1 MPDGT
6 TLEWTL
12 PDFALLFPEFFPVA
26 PLPMNRSHALTVALA
41 LVSAGAGYFMGLPD
55 GPFPQPRLSPQRAAA
70 PPPLTQTGAPIPLP
84 VRPEF
89 ASAHPQD
96 FIGILAR
103 DPRLIALR
111 NIPDYPP
118 GIENDL
124 QFYVLLCRWI
134 VRDPQRAAE
143 WFAKQ
148 PIEWQTLFA
157 GSAPDNELFPDTTFE
172 LLKRVPGPG
181 LSALSY
187 KLVSQLPY
195 DPATLRAVI
204 HAQPSVIPAS
214 ALRNLWDAWSRA
226 DGPAAIAAAR
236 RAGLDS
242 VAFKEVLTAASMRW
256 AEEALTEAAR
266 LDPSESRAAT
276 DSILSRL
283 AMERPEVAL
292 HHLQKHPD
300 TPNADEH
307 AGSALNA
314 YLKSGLEFSAEIISL
329 FPENLH
335 PYINTISALNRNDPA
350 AAAMCWSPE
359 MVRPPI
365 DRQKPIITQIAM
377 SYALVDPAAALTWAT
392 TVPDAM
398 SCCLASS
405 AAARTAVQ
413 SNPRAL
419 SVWLDSAPSSP
430 RLDRVLSIMVSDLHD
445 DPEAAYAWA
454 GRFSSPERR
463 ASEQSRIVRENP
475 LFFPQE
481 KNRDALKQ

>member
-1 MPDGT
+1 MT
-6 TLEWTL
+6 
-12 PDFALLFPEFFPVA
+12 
-26 PLPMNRSHALTVALA
+26 RSHALTVALA
-41 LVSAGAGYFMGLPD
+41 LVSAGAGYFLGLP
-55 GPFPQPRLSPQRAAA
+55 GKSS
-70 PPPLTQTGAPIPLP
+70 PPPAPSLQHGAATPLLTQAAAPIPLP
-84 VRPEF
+84 AWPEF
-89 ASAHPQD
+89 DSATPRD

-118 GIENDL
+118 GTETDF

-148 PIEWQTLFA
+148 PVEWQTLFA

-181 LSALSY
+181 LSTLSY

-195 DPATLRAVI
+195 DPATLRAII
-204 HAQPSVIPAS
+204 HAQPPVIPAS

-236 RAGLDS
+236 RAGLDP

-256 AEEALTEAAR
+256 PEEALTEAAR
-266 LDPSESRAAT
+266 LDSSESRAAT

-283 AMERPEVAL
+283 ATERPEVAL
-292 HHLQKHPD
+292 HHLQKYPD

-314 YLKSGLEFSAEIISL
+314 YLKSGLEFSAEILSL

-335 PYINTISALNRNDPA
+335 PYINAVSALNRNDPA
-350 AAAMCWSPE
+350 AAAMCWSAE

-365 DRQKPIITQIAM
+365 DRQKPLITQIAM

-419 SVWLDSAPSSP
+419 SVWLDSAPPSP
-430 RLDRVLSIMVSDLHD
+430 RVDRILSIMVGDLHD

-454 GRFSSPERR
+454 GRFSSSERR
-463 ASEQSRIVRENP
+463 ASEQSRIVKDNP
-475 LFFPQE
+475 LYFLTADGFPPEADQSLP
-481 KNRDALKQ
+481 DQ